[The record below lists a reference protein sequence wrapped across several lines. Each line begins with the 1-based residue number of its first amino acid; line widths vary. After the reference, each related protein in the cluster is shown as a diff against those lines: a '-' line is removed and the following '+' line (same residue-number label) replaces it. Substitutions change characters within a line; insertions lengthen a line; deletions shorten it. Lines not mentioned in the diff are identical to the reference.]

1 MGKEKGKNKGGKKYR
16 EKEREIKK
24 SGEKG
29 CRPERERFELHA
41 DIVKEISI
49 EAICDDFPSG
59 SFLVARSPPP

>member
-16 EKEREIKK
+16 EREIKK
-24 SGEKG
+24 NGEKG
-29 CRPERERFELHA
+29 CCRPERERFELHA